1 MNRPA
6 AFKQADIK
14 RAVAGAQ
21 AAGLTVASVDVCRVT
36 GKITVHAAGAVPAEP
51 STDFDKWK
59 AKRNAG

>member
-6 AFKQADIK
+6 SFKQADIK

-36 GKITVHAAGAVPAEP
+36 GRITIHAAGAASQAPN
-51 STDFDKWK
+51 DLDKWK